1 MTSPAVAPDISSCHQ
16 AAILTAASRLVA
28 GLSPRAPELSSRP
41 VHARL
46 LWTARHRN
54 RFFSELHFHLVSVT
68 PLLLHAH
75 SSVPPHAAQPNNMCE
90 RRSVLRDA
98 GWRFEVFWSV
108 CVCVCVCVYTHTH
121 TLLSG
126 GMPHMYLCP
135 SPIWSCIVFSDMPHM
150 YLCPSPVWPCIVFSQ
165 LKCHKSISSDKFIG
179 FWKYWCLC
187 FAVVTGVFSGSVGC
201 TAWYNRI
208 WKGQAVKKLFL
219 PAVRNYCDCNW
230 R

>member
-108 CVCVCVCVYTHTH
+108 CVCVCVYTHTH
-121 TLLSG
+121 T
-126 GMPHMYLCP
+126 HFCQEVCHT
-135 SPIWSCIVFSDMPHM
+135 CIYALHQ
-150 YLCPSPVWPCIVFSQ
+150 YGPVLYFQICHTCIYALHQYGPVLYF
-165 LKCHKSISSDKFIG
+165 H
-179 FWKYWCLC
+179 
-187 FAVVTGVFSGSVGC
+187 
-201 TAWYNRI
+201 N
-208 WKGQAVKKLFL
+208 
-219 PAVRNYCDCNW
+219 
-230 R
+230 